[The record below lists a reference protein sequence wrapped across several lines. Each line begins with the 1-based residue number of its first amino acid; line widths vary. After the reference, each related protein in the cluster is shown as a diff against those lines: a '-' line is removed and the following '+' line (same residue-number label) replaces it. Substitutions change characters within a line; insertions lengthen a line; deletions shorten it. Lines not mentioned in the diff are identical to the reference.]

1 MANSSTLPLGVAI
14 LAVLVGI
21 VGFLYLLVGALL
33 LLHVA
38 AVGGFASFGG
48 GTLGSLIVLILGLVL
63 LVVARGLWDLEL
75 WALALAVLILVL
87 LLAANLY
94 RLLVGPGASLVS
106 ILIEVVLLVYLVAV
120 SNRFT

>member
-1 MANSSTLPLGVAI
+1 MNRPGTGPMANSSTLPLGVAI

-21 VGFLYLLVGALL
+21 VGFLY
-33 LLHVA
+33 
-38 AVGGFASFGG
+38 
-48 GTLGSLIVLILGLVL
+48 L

-120 SNRFT
+120 RNRFT